1 MSGQRY
7 FDKFSTSKFV
17 WKCRKNSA
25 IGEAEVAA
33 YDFTRLET
41 GACPAL
47 ISIWDF
53 LTIVYKPQGTSE
65 PHIGETN
72 ITRRDF
78 QQFEDLMMSLSV
90 SLTTL

>member
-1 MSGQRY
+1 MSGPRY
-7 FDKFSTSKFV
+7 FDKFSASKFV
-17 WKCRKNSA
+17 RKCRKNSA

-41 GACPAL
+41 GAGAL

-72 ITRRDF
+72 ITRRDLK
-78 QQFEDLMMSLSV
+78 QFEDLMMSLSV
-90 SLTTL
+90 SLTEL